1 MQILEGHL
9 PTDRTWC
16 VLLILSPGEP
26 LHVSWTLAERAA
38 QAHKGELLVMVS
50 TPSRQSDPFNFERR
64 IAKARDTINQVREL
78 WTGAAANL
86 HTIIVTTNHL
96 DKAIR
101 AIIQQTHIE
110 LLVIQ
115 TDGPTWQMLDKL
127 PCAVAAARGQLPPDA
142 SSTPYNLNRILF
154 PTSGGPNTI
163 AALEWLVPLTNQSE
177 ITALYV
183 VPEHLGSN
191 EEALGRSR
199 LRQLLNY
206 ADAQERIQPKLLPAT
221 TVTSGIIAEASQG
234 YDLVVIGASR
244 ESTLDKVLFGDIVAS
259 VIHQSQVP
267 VVVAREPQSRVDTIR
282 RRLEWR
288 LQKMLPR
295 MSLPERTQTYVR
307 IRRNARPDTD
317 FYVLIA
323 LSAMI
328 AALGLLLN
336 SPAVVIGAMLVAP
349 LMSPIV
355 GLGLAIVLGDT
366 RFLRL
371 AFGAVVKG
379 LTLAILVG
387 VLSGLLVGPEQLT
400 LELQARTA
408 PTLLDLG
415 VALFSGMAGA
425 YALCRS
431 DAAGALPGVAIA
443 AALVPPLATIG
454 IAFATG
460 QFSESLGALL
470 LFTTNFVAIG
480 SASALVFV
488 ILGFRPNN
496 NQIERRVVQAR
507 TARLALISLIIIAV
521 LLTVTTYSLAQDAR
535 EIDLIGTIIREQV
548 NAIPGTEYSNHEIIS
563 FTQGDLLTLE
573 ITARST
579 DPIPHQAVEHLR
591 DQIGIDLQQAGVAVG
606 TVALNLTIIDV
617 TRLDPA
623 IPPTPTLTPTPG
635 PTPTATATATVR
647 PTQTPSPTATVTA
660 SPTPTVLPTDTPTV
674 TPTYTLTATATPR
687 TAQVNLPYGLNLRA
701 LPGGNSPILTLIPDE
716 AIVILLDEQTTVDG
730 QLWQHIIYEG
740 QAGWVAAEFLAT
752 NSP

>member
-142 SSTPYNLNRILF
+142 SSTPYNLNHILF

-548 NAIPGTEYSNHEIIS
+548 NTIPGTEYSNHEIIS